1 MKNIIIYWQ
10 YLKHGVWLGIVLLIM
25 GITAGVVSGDW
36 IPVPV
41 GLIIAGAGVVGIWLV
56 VSGLVA
62 DQVVQAGEQG
72 EVRGDRASWATLGRN
87 FNYLNGGN
95 ALVATIS
102 VVVILLLV
110 NFLAFRYSLRLD
122 LTENQIFSLS
132 PQSQAVVQKLQ
143 QPVKIWV
150 FENNPNPAD
159 RELLENYRRQGTEF
173 SYEFVDPELR
183 LSVAEQFKV
192 QSIGEVHIEAGTR
205 RKLLQVVNDQQRLS
219 ESSITNGIELI
230 QSNRTPKV
238 YFLQGHGE
246 ASLTATERGLSQLN
260 EALGQKN
267 YEVSPLTLA
276 AATAIPPEAE
286 IIVIAGAKRNLLP
299 EEAQA
304 LKTYLEAGGNL
315 LILLE
320 ARTSTGLDELFRDW
334 GIVLDNRV
342 AIDGSGN
349 GRLIGLGAATSL
361 VTTYGNHPITKD
373 LGTGISLFPLAR
385 SIELQPV
392 TGVTQTP
399 LVITNEKSWAE
410 ANPEQQPLVFDQAT
424 DKLGPLNLAVA
435 LSRPAPSSS
444 AKESRLVIFGNAT
457 FATNGW
463 FEQQLNGDLIL
474 NAIGWLGQQDNQA
487 LSIRPKSAANRRII
501 LNPFQYLLLGWTAL
515 VIIPLVG
522 FTTAGVLWWRRR

>member
-10 YLKHGVWLGIVLLIM
+10 YLKHSLWLGIILLIM
-25 GITAGVVSGDW
+25 GVTAGVVSSNW

-41 GLIIAGAGVVGIWLV
+41 GLIIAGVGVIGIWLV
-56 VSGLVA
+56 VSSWVA
-62 DQVVQAGEQG
+62 DQGVVKAGEQLG
-72 EVRGDRASWATLGRN
+72 GKGDRASSATFGRN
-87 FNYLNGGN
+87 LNYLNGGN
-95 ALVATIS
+95 ALIATIS
-102 VVVILLLV
+102 VLVILLLV

-150 FENNPNPAD
+150 FESNPNPAD

-173 SYEFVDPELR
+173 SYEFVDPQLR

-192 QSIGEVHIEAGTR
+192 QSIGEVHIEAGTKR
-205 RKLLQVVNDQQRLS
+205 QLLQVVNNQQRLS
-219 ESSITNGIELI
+219 ESSITNGLELI

-267 YEVSPLTLA
+267 YEVIPLTLA
-276 AATAIPPEAE
+276 ATGIPKEAE

-304 LKTYLEAGGNL
+304 LKTYLGAGGNL
-315 LILLE
+315 LVLLE
-320 ARTSTGLDELFRDW
+320 ARTNIGLDELFRDW
-334 GIVLDNRV
+334 GVVLDNRV

-361 VTTYGNHPITKD
+361 VTTYGDHPITRD
-373 LGTGISLFPLAR
+373 LGTGISLFPLPR
-385 SIELQPV
+385 SIDLQPV

-435 LSRPAPSSS
+435 LSRPATSSS
-444 AKESRLVIFGNAT
+444 ARESRLVIFGNAT
-457 FATNGW
+457 FATNSW

-474 NAIGWLGQQDNQA
+474 NAIGWLRQQDNQA
-487 LSIRPKSAANRRII
+487 LSIRPKSPANRRIN
-501 LNPFQYLLLGWTAL
+501 LNSFQYILLGWTAL

-522 FTTAGVLWWRRR
+522 FSTAGVLWWRRR

>member
-1 MKNIIIYWQ
+1 MKNIILYWQ
-10 YLKHGVWLGIVLLIM
+10 YLKHSFWLGIILLIM
-25 GITAGVVSGDW
+25 GVTAGVVSGDW

-41 GLIIAGAGVVGIWLV
+41 GLIIAGVGVIGIWLV

-62 DQVVQAGEQG
+62 DQVQVGAK
-72 EVRGDRASWATLGRN
+72 GDRTSTATIGRN
-87 FNYLNGGN
+87 LNYLNGGN
-95 ALVATIS
+95 ALIATIS
-102 VVVILLLV
+102 VLVILSLV

-150 FENNPNPAD
+150 FESNPNPGD

-173 SYEFVDPELR
+173 SYEFVDPQLR
-183 LSVAEQFKV
+183 LSIAEQFKV
-192 QSIGEVHIEAGTR
+192 QSIGEVHIEAGTK
-205 RKLLQVVNDQQRLS
+205 RKLLQVVNNQQRLS

-267 YEVSPLTLA
+267 YEVIPLTLA
-276 AATAIPPEAE
+276 ETMGIPQDAE
-286 IIVIAGAKRNLLP
+286 IIAIAGAKRNLLP

-304 LKTYLEAGGNL
+304 LKTYLAAGGNL

-320 ARTSTGLDELFRDW
+320 ARTGTGLDELFRDW
-334 GIVLDNRV
+334 GVVLDNRV

-361 VTTYGNHPITKD
+361 VTTYGDHPITKD
-373 LGTGISLFPLAR
+373 LGTGISLFPLPR

-424 DKLGPLNLAVA
+424 DKPGPLNLAVA
-435 LSRPAPSSS
+435 LSRPATSSS
-444 AKESRLVIFGNAT
+444 ARESRLVIFGNAT

-474 NAIGWLGQQDNQA
+474 NAIGWLGQQNNQT
-487 LSIRPKSAANRRII
+487 LSIRPKSPANRRIN
-501 LNPFQYLLLGWTAL
+501 LNSFQYILLGWTAL